1 MAKTAYPT
9 QSTSHIGRIRHRR
22 NGAKPAKWATNA
34 ATKSPT
40 VANTVERGIAPGR
53 MRGERG
59 AQDPDNATA
68 FKCCPPI
75 RDLHEQDAL
84 WAGLAD
90 GTLDGVVTDHSP
102 ASADMKAGTLAAAW
116 GGVSSLQVGFRAVLT
131 GAMRRGLSLADVVRW
146 MSCNTARLVGL
157 DDRGDITPVLRAD
170 LAIIRPYERFVVDAT
185 ALESRN
191 PICACDGMTLNG
203 VVTRTF
209 VAGRDALSGVREGN
223 LIVRP

>member
-1 MAKTAYPT
+1 MK
-9 QSTSHIGRIRHRR
+9 
-22 NGAKPAKWATNA
+22 
-34 ATKSPT
+34 
-40 VANTVERGIAPGR
+40 
-53 MRGERG
+53 
-59 AQDPDNATA
+59 
-68 FKCCPPI
+68 
-75 RDLHEQDAL
+75 
-84 WAGLAD
+84 D
-90 GTLDGVVTDHSP
+90 GTLAT
-102 ASADMKAGTLAAAW
+102 AW

-157 DDRGDITPVLRAD
+157 DDRDDITPVLRAD